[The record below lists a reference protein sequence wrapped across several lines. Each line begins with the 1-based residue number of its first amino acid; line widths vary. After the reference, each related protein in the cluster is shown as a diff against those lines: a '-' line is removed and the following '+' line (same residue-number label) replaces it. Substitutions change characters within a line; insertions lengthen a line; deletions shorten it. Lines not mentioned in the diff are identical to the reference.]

1 MFQRGNAPTPSSP
14 GIRHGPRGP
23 TRPTTES
30 DGEALRFFCAR
41 LAALSLL
48 VALLTACSPRTMLVR
63 NVANELA
70 GQGQAE
76 EDDIGLAREA
86 SAFYLKLSESV
97 LRKTPDHL
105 PLAESVAAGFTQYS
119 YAFVAFEAD
128 RTEAQDAK
136 AAQRLRARAARLYWR
151 AHRHAMTALELNNPA
166 LVKALSSPAASG
178 KAPRLPADQVAV
190 AYWAAASWGGFISL
204 SKDQPDVVA
213 DLPLAVRL
221 ATLAWMSNPVYGN
234 GDLAS
239 LMGTF
244 EAARPGGS
252 LRQAAVYFDQ
262 AIEAA
267 HGANA
272 GVYVARAEALAA
284 PAGDRTAFEALL
296 RQALAVSATHRDLG
310 NEVMRERAQWLLD
323 TADDRF

>member
-1 MFQRGNAPTPSSP
+1 M
-14 GIRHGPRGP
+14 
-23 TRPTTES
+23 
-30 DGEALRFFCAR
+30 
-41 LAALSLL
+41 L

-76 EDDIGLAREA
+76 EDDIVLAREA

-105 PLAESVAAGFTQYS
+105 PLAESVAGGFTQYA

-128 RTEAQDAK
+128 RTEAHDAK

-151 AHRHAMTALELNNPA
+151 AHRHAMAALELNNPA
-166 LVKALSSPAASG
+166 LLKALNSSPAAGS
-178 KAPRLPADQVAV
+178 PTLRLPADQVGV
-190 AYWAAASWGGFISL
+190 AYWAAASWGAYISL

-221 ATLAWMSNPVYGN
+221 ASLAWMSNPAYGN

-239 LMGTF
+239 LMGSF

-252 LRQAAVYFDQ
+252 PRQAALYFDQ
-262 AIEAA
+262 AMQAA
-267 HGANA
+267 HGRNA
-272 GVYVARAEALAA
+272 GVCVARAEMLAA

-296 RQALAVSATHRDLG
+296 HQALAISAAHRDLG

>member
-1 MFQRGNAPTPSSP
+1 M
-14 GIRHGPRGP
+14 
-23 TRPTTES
+23 
-30 DGEALRFFCAR
+30 
-41 LAALSLL
+41 L
-48 VALLTACSPRTMLVR
+48 VALLTACSPRTRLVR

-105 PLAESVAAGFTQYS
+105 PLAESVAAGFTQYA

-128 RTEAQDAK
+128 RTETHDAK
-136 AAQRLRARAARLYWR
+136 AAQRLRVRAARLYER
-151 AHRHAMTALELNNPA
+151 AHRHAMTALELNNRDLMKVLSSSDA
-166 LVKALSSPAASG
+166 NGGKAL
-178 KAPRLPADQVAV
+178 RLPADQIGV

-221 ATLAWMSNPVYGN
+221 ASLAWMIDPTHGK

-239 LMGTF
+239 LMGSF
-244 EAARPGGS
+244 EASRPGGS
-252 LRQAAVYFDQ
+252 LRQAEAYFDQ
-262 AIEAA
+262 AIEAG
-267 HGANA
+267 HGGNA
-272 GVYVARAEALAA
+272 GVYVSKAEMLAA
-284 PAGDRTAFEALL
+284 PAGDRAAFEALL
-296 RQALAVSATHRDLG
+296 RQALAVSTAHRDLG